1 MRTPKRYTITAALPY
16 TNGPIHI
23 GHLAGVYV
31 PADIYTRYLRQ
42 KGKDVLFV
50 CGSDEHGVPITI
62 KAKKLL
68 QKADVVIYSGS
79 LIPPQILKMCKKA
92 KTYDAAKLV
101 REEIFDI
108 LRKNAKKGKNVVRLH
123 DGDPTIYGAIREQM
137 DNLSKEKID
146 SEIIPGVTSF
156 LASAAA
162 LGTQLTLP
170 GVTQTMIITRAE
182 KRTKVPKRE
191 KISELAKH
199 GATMIFYLSVHLIS
213 NIVKEALAGGY
224 SKSTPVG
231 IVYRASWDDQKIIT
245 GTLETISKKI
255 KEQKIS
261 RTAIVIIGDVV
272 KPKSYEYSRLYD
284 KTFSHMFRKGKT
296 NSKN

>member
-1 MRTPKRYTITAALPY
+1 MSKVFFIGCGPGDPDLIT
-16 TNGPIHI
+16 
-23 GHLAGVYV
+23 V
-31 PADIYTRYLRQ
+31 
-42 KGKDVLFV
+42 
-50 CGSDEHGVPITI
+50 

-68 QKADVVIYSGS
+68 QKADVVVYSGS
-79 LIPPQILKMCKKA
+79 LIPEQIMKMCKKA
-92 KTYDAAKLV
+92 KTFDAAKLV

-137 DNLSKEKID
+137 DNLHKEKIN

-162 LGTQLTLP
+162 LGSQLTLP

-199 GATMIFYLSVHLIS
+199 GATMIFYLSVQLID
-213 NIVKEALAGGY
+213 NIVKEAVAGGY
-224 SKSTPVG
+224 PKTTPVG
-231 IVYRASWDDQKIIT
+231 VVYRASWPDQMIIT
-245 GTLETISKKI
+245 GTLQTISKKI
-255 KEQKIS
+255 KAQKIT
-261 RTAIVIIGDVV
+261 RTAIIIIGDVI
-272 KPKSYEYSRLYD
+272 KPKSYEYSKLYD
-284 KTFSHMFRKGKT
+284 KSFSHGFRKAKT
-296 NSKN
+296 NSKK

>member
-1 MRTPKRYTITAALPY
+1 VSKVFFIGCGPGDPDLIT
-16 TNGPIHI
+16 
-23 GHLAGVYV
+23 V
-31 PADIYTRYLRQ
+31 
-42 KGKDVLFV
+42 
-50 CGSDEHGVPITI
+50 

-68 QKADVVIYSGS
+68 QKADVVVYSGS
-79 LIPPQILKMCKKA
+79 LIPEQIMKMCKKA
-92 KTYDAAKLV
+92 KTFDAAKLV

-137 DNLSKEKID
+137 DNLHKEKIN

-162 LGTQLTLP
+162 LGSQLTLP

-199 GATMIFYLSVHLIS
+199 RATMIFYLSVQLID
-213 NIVKEALAGGY
+213 NIVKDAVAGGY
-224 SKSTPVG
+224 PKTTPVG
-231 IVYRASWDDQKIIT
+231 VVYRASWPDQMIIT
-245 GTLETISKKI
+245 GTLQTISKKI
-255 KEQKIS
+255 KDQKIT
-261 RTAIVIIGDVV
+261 RTAIIIIGDVI
-272 KPKSYEYSRLYD
+272 KPKSYEYSKLYD
-284 KTFSHMFRKGKT
+284 KSFSHGFRKAKT
-296 NSKN
+296 NSKK